1 MKAQVIIPIYQP
13 DEKLIKLLRSIKL
26 QEHVDFDVLIIDS
39 GSDKKYLTELD
50 GINATVKEIDAASF
64 NHGGTR
70 QMGVE
75 MFPDKDVF
83 VFLTQDAILAD
94 SFALKNLLAAFRDS
108 AVGCAYGRQLP
119 HEGAG
124 AFASHA
130 RLCNYGDK
138 SYVYKL
144 ADKEKHGMKTVFI
157 SNSFA
162 AYRRTALEEAGGFPT
177 HTILCEDMYAAA
189 KMLPK
194 GWKIAYCADAMVY
207 HSHDYSIWQEFKR
220 YFDIGV
226 FHATESWIRE
236 TFGTA
241 EGAGRK
247 FVISEIKYL
256 LRRNPVL
263 LVPMVIRDGMK
274 FLGYR
279 LGLKHSCFSE
289 RVCASLSMTKRYWF

>member
-1 MKAQVIIPIYQP
+1 MSTQVIIPVYHP
-13 DEKLIKLLRSIKL
+13 DGKFSKLLESIKL

-39 GSDKKYLTELD
+39 GSDKKYITELG
-50 GINATVKEIDAASF
+50 GINAAVKDIDAASF

-75 MFPDKDVF
+75 MFHDKDVF

-94 SFALKNLLAAFRDS
+94 SSALKNLLDAFRDS

-138 SYVYKL
+138 SYVYEL

-189 KMLPK
+189 KMVLK

-226 FHATESWIRE
+226 FHATESWIR
-236 TFGTA
+236 TSFGAA

-256 LRRNPVL
+256 LKRNPLL
-263 LVPMVIRDGMK
+263 LVPMVFRDGMK

-279 LGLKHSCFSE
+279 LGLKHSCFSK
-289 RVCASLSMTKRYWF
+289 RVCASLSMTKRYWL

>member
-1 MKAQVIIPIYQP
+1 MKAQVIVPIYQP
-13 DEKLIKLLRSIKL
+13 DEKLIQLLKSIKL

-39 GSDKKYLTELD
+39 GSDKKYLTELG
-50 GINATVKEIDAASF
+50 GINAVVKDIDAASF

-94 SFALKNLLAAFRDS
+94 SSALNKLLDAFRDS

-130 RLCNYGDK
+130 RLFNYGDK
-138 SYVYKL
+138 SYVYEL
-144 ADKEKHGMKTVFI
+144 ADKENHGMKTVFI

-189 KMLPK
+189 KMVLK
-194 GWKIAYCADAMVY
+194 GWRIAYCADAKVY

-226 FHATESWIRE
+226 FHAEEAWIRE
-236 TFGTA
+236 TFGDA
-241 EGAGRK
+241 EGAGKK
-247 FVISEIKYL
+247 FVISEVKYL
-256 LRRNPVL
+256 LKRNPLL
-263 LVPMVIRDGMK
+263 LVPMVIRDGTK

-279 LGLKHSCFSE
+279 LGLRHHMFSK
-289 RVCASLSMTKRYWF
+289 RICRFMSMTYRYWA